1 MLLNNKFG
9 VAIGI
14 CNQLSLGLGVL
25 ENKEHYHEKYT
36 QKWCIKKKGRKEKNE
51 KGTNNEKSK

>member
-14 CNQLSLGLGVL
+14 YNQLSLGRG
-25 ENKEHYHEKYT
+25 Y
-36 QKWCIKKKGRKEKNE
+36 
-51 KGTNNEKSK
+51 